1 MGSKLRSRLPEGN
14 GLTAEL
20 AEDMADNPGQVVV
33 IGLLDVD
40 QVVRHVH
47 KEGSRTTVF
56 EFIALEAFEDT
67 SADEL
72 RALLTKRHED
82 RTGETGLWPATEDI
96 PGASAGDPAEVVRQL
111 DLLRKE
117 EAAKLTEKADT
128 LDPGPERDQLEADA
142 EAIEAGFRDEELRA
156 RIPQAVFTEPAE
168 EPAA

>member
-14 GLTAEL
+14 GLTAEV
-20 AEDMADNPGQVVV
+20 AEEMADNPGQVVV

-40 QVVRHVH
+40 QVISHVH

-67 SADEL
+67 AADEL

-82 RTGETGLWPATEDI
+82 RTGETGLWPAGDDL
-96 PGASAGDPAEVVRQL
+96 PGSSAGDPAEVTRQL

-117 EAAKLTEKADT
+117 EAAKLREQAETVDDKEKA
-128 LDPGPERDQLEADA
+128 DQLEADA
-142 EAIEAGFRDEELRA
+142 DAFEAGNRDEELRA
-156 RIPQAVFTEPAE
+156 RIPQALFSEAE
-168 EPAA
+168 GDAA

>member
-14 GLTAEL
+14 GLTPEV

-56 EFIALEAFEDT
+56 EFIALEAFENEA
-67 SADEL
+67 ADDL
-72 RALLTKRHED
+72 RALLTKRHEE
-82 RTGETGLWPATEDI
+82 RTGETGLWPADEDI
-96 PGASAGDPAEVVRQL
+96 PGSSVGDPAEVTRQL

-117 EAAKLTEKADT
+117 KAANLRERADDEPSKE
-128 LDPGPERDQLEADA
+128 LADQMNSDADA
-142 EAIEAGFRDEELRA
+142 FESGARDEELRA
-156 RIPQAVFTEPAE
+156 LIPQALFSDGAE
-168 EPAA
+168 DSA